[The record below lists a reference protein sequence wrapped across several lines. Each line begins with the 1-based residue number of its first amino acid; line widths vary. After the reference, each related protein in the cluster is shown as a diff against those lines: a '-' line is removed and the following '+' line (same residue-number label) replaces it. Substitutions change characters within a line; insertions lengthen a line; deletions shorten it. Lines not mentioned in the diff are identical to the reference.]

1 MRDNVELRW
10 AEMVDGISTIHYSKV
25 KDEEDFARQYEILA
39 NNPNV
44 EEIVLYSAKVVYK
57 KGE

>member
-1 MRDNVELRW
+1 MQDNIELRW
-10 AEMVDGISTIHYSKV
+10 VEMVDGISTIHYSKV
-25 KDEEDFARQYEILA
+25 KDEQDFARQSKILA

-44 EEIVLYSAKVVYK
+44 EEIVLYTSEVVYK